1 MENKQSLKPPT
12 SYSHLLITHVFS
24 IGLYRNQKWGYKLVP
39 KTGITRAAVIKSPA
53 GNHHFPTF
61 WVRFQATFPGFR
73 NVSCA

>member
-1 MENKQSLKPPT
+1 
-12 SYSHLLITHVFS
+12 
-24 IGLYRNQKWGYKLVP
+24 LYRNQKWGYKLVP